1 MKGKIISAEMK
12 ISKNMG
18 SFISSILYI
27 AGMFFGV
34 GIIVAI
40 IYQFFTLGFNIINK
54 LIGMI

>member
-27 AGMFFGV
+27 AGMSFGV